1 MYEVCRT
8 RKREKGELMTGQIST
23 YLPFVLLEVFDDVRK
38 VDEKLFETVE
48 DAVNYAKENG
58 IELN

>member
-1 MYEVCRT
+1 
-8 RKREKGELMTGQIST
+8 MTGQIST